1 MNEQDLDSLCEALKE
16 LLRHE
21 LKKGNR
27 VLAVETGWS
36 KVRLAVRLAEPLDMP
51 FIKAAVKNNPDLEI
65 WESRDIKNPREMGVL
80 TKSARQTLSGLIEK
94 SSGR

>member
-1 MNEQDLDSLCEALKE
+1 MNEQDLESLCEALKE

-21 LKKGNR
+21 LKKGNQ

-36 KVRLAVRLAEPLDMP
+36 KVKLAVRLAEPLDMP
-51 FIKAAVKNNPDLEI
+51 FIKTAVKNNPDLEI

-80 TKSARQTLSGLIEK
+80 SKGAKQTISGSTQK
-94 SSGR
+94 TGR